1 MLNGIHAVFKG
12 MPLPWARGYLGQA
25 LAVMERVAAA
35 GSGDIKLT
43 KDTVRVHKKLFMI
56 YKLLCEL

>member
-1 MLNGIHAVFKG
+1 MLKGIHAVFKG
-12 MPLPWARGYLGQA
+12 MPLSWARGYLGQA

-43 KDTVRVHKKLFMI
+43 KDTVRVHKKLF
-56 YKLLCEL
+56 YDV